1 MLAVLEIQPQPYAQV
16 PSAEILEDAFR
27 PAIKKCQQIE
37 SAVEA
42 ILAHCGKT
50 SLSMSATISAY
61 RSVRLDKNKP
71 RREGGALMP
80 FACSTTSFLLT
91 EHEGSQQRC
100 QLDRLFWSNSDLGEF
115 NDDQEHRTRHR
126 DCTYKSDG
134 SCNFQPSIGRVSSW
148 RFGGSQSC
156 CAGCFNKGK
165 VPAPHC
171 PALPKLRL
179 WRSSTSRQRHLL
191 WDRGAGQLPAIR
203 V

>member
-1 MLAVLEIQPQPYAQV
+1 
-16 PSAEILEDAFR
+16 
-27 PAIKKCQQIE
+27 
-37 SAVEA
+37 
-42 ILAHCGKT
+42 
-50 SLSMSATISAY
+50 MSATISAY

-156 CAGCFNKGK
+156 CAG
-165 VPAPHC
+165 
-171 PALPKLRL
+171 
-179 WRSSTSRQRHLL
+179 SSTKVKYRHHTVRHYQNYASGGHRPQ
-191 WDRGAGQLPAIR
+191 DNDTYYGTVGQVNYPPSGYKLPW
-203 V
+203 